1 MVKISGLLF
10 VTLLAMTLTSAGV
23 ASGQIHFTT
32 PILSF
37 EQAVATAKQ
46 AGKPL
51 VVEFSATWCG
61 PCKLMA
67 RDFSKAKAKST
78 LDLVHLV
85 VYDGSDDEL
94 GSALMTKLGLSSF
107 PALVA
112 FDSEGQEVSRRQG
125 YGRWPELE
133 SWLKE
138 LPEQA
143 IPLAQLLLRAA
154 AMPNDAKL
162 QLDAAQRLARAE
174 RYAEAR
180 GYYARARHGKAKEA
194 AIASW
199 AMLQLDSL
207 DQERKVAKT
216 KAEQLAA
223 QYPGTKE
230 AGSALEF
237 LASLPNPPVALLEKL
252 LAKHASE
259 LKEPPRINSLIYVA
273 MKAGAFK
280 AALQMAAKLEPFAK
294 DNPGY
299 LDTLAEVAFYAE
311 GNSTK
316 ALEIEQRAL
325 VNASS
330 SQKTTFSANLQR
342 FARDKKEPSDELVN
356 FRAPRLT
363 PEPSPRRGAS
373 RRPAWLQAVNSL
385 NKTIRDSC
393 WQLAGTMEAEAKIL
407 VVAAAKPAEHR
418 ALFTAAAPR
427 AWSMCAL
434 KFIQAVDLP
443 EGEIVTLRP
452 EVVPHALAE
461 QLDLATAAA
470 EDGCL
475 AEAKN
480 IRDLTVAV
488 SGEPG
493 KSVSLI
499 FSGGGSAKAAS
510 IELRACIE
518 RAFSTLRP
526 PSALLQTLSLRFDAE

>member
-1 MVKISGLLF
+1 MVKISDLLF
-10 VTLLAMTLTSAGV
+10 VTLFAMLLTSASV

-32 PILSF
+32 PVLSF
-37 EQAVATAKQ
+37 EQAVASAKQ

-67 RDFSKAKAKST
+67 RDFSKAKARQT

-85 VYDGSDDEL
+85 VYDGSDDEM
-94 GSALMTKLGLSSF
+94 GAALMTKLGLSSF
-107 PALVA
+107 PTLIA
-112 FDSEGQEVSRRQG
+112 FDSEGHEVSRRQG
-125 YGRWPELE
+125 YGRWQELE

-143 IPLAQLLLRAA
+143 IPLAQLLLRADT
-154 AMPNDAKL
+154 MPSDAKL

-174 RYAEAR
+174 RYVEAR
-180 GYYARARHGKAKEA
+180 GYFARARNGQPNEA
-194 AIASW
+194 ATASW
-199 AMLQLDSL
+199 ALLQLDSL
-207 DQERKVAKT
+207 DQERKVAQA

-230 AGSALEF
+230 AGLALEF
-237 LASLPNPPVALLEKL
+237 LASLPNPPGALLEKL
-252 LAKHASE
+252 LVKHASE
-259 LKEPPRINSLIYVA
+259 LKGPQRINSLIYVA
-273 MKAGAFK
+273 MKAGALN
-280 AALQMAAKLEPFAK
+280 AALQTAAKLEPLAK

-299 LDTLAEVAFYAE
+299 LDTLAEVAFYVE
-311 GNSTK
+311 ENSTK
-316 ALEIEQRAL
+316 ALALEQRAL

-330 SQKTTFSANLQR
+330 NQKTTFSANLQR
-342 FARDKKEPSDELVN
+342 FARNKKEPSDELVN

-385 NKTIRDSC
+385 NKTIRDNC
-393 WQLAGTMEAEAKIL
+393 WQLAGTMEAETKIL

-418 ALFTAAAPR
+418 ALFIAAAPR

-434 KFIQAVDLP
+434 KFIQAIDLP

-452 EVVPHALAE
+452 EVVPLALAE
-461 QLDLATAAA
+461 QLDLATATA
-470 EDGCL
+470 EDSCL

-493 KSVSLI
+493 KTVSL
-499 FSGGGSAKAAS
+499 FFPGGGSAKAAS
-510 IELRACIE
+510 IELRTCIE
-518 RAFSTLRP
+518 KAFSAIRL
-526 PSALLQTLSLRFDAE
+526 PSALLQTLSLRFDPE